1 MRAAVASGPGYEL
14 DLRTVTL
21 RRPGEG
27 EVVVRLDASA
37 ACITDTLGLNGNSMA
52 PWPYITGHSA
62 NGVVEEAGPNVQRV
76 RVGDRVVVVGSSQCG
91 HCWFCARGDFS
102 FCDDL
107 FAGMVPPRS
116 IGALDDGT
124 PVFVEAGV
132 GTYCEQM
139 IYRESN
145 LVAVHSDLPPEQ
157 LALFGCGV
165 MSGVGAVLEVGQ
177 VQQGDTVA
185 VVGCGHLGLWMIQA
199 AKLAGASQI
208 IAVEP
213 IAARRELAGRLGATD
228 LIDPGDDPVDDPV
241 DRVKQLTG
249 GRGVDVALEA
259 GGTVSAMEQSFLMAR
274 VAGTVVPTSMVSRD
288 AVVTLPNYEYAISAK
303 KVHSCQTGGGNFVR
317 NVPRFIRMVESGALQ
332 IEPIISATYPL
343 GRINDAVQ
351 AMRDRSVITGVVLNN
366 G

>member
-1 MRAAVASGPGYEL
+1 M
-14 DLRTVTL
+14 
-21 RRPGEG
+21 
-27 EVVVRLDASA
+27 
-37 ACITDTLGLNGNSMA
+37 
-52 PWPYITGHSA
+52 
-62 NGVVEEAGPNVQRV
+62 
-76 RVGDRVVVVGSSQCG
+76 
-91 HCWFCARGDFS
+91 
-102 FCDDL
+102 
-107 FAGMVPPRS
+107 
-116 IGALDDGT
+116 
-124 PVFVEAGV
+124 FVEAGV
-132 GTYCEQM
+132 GTYCERM

-213 IAARRELAGRLGATD
+213 IASRRDLAGQLGATH
-228 LIDPGDDPVDDPV
+228 LVDPGDDPVDQ
-241 DRVKQLTG
+241 VKQLTG

-343 GRINDAVQ
+343 DRVNDAVQ